1 MELKNK
7 QSTQA
12 VIARL
17 QSVYDYM
24 LKKPEQELAEFNKTF
39 ALIVD
44 DIDPALVMAAAIKWI
59 ASDNA
64 FHPKPGELRKLAIE
78 IGAQASNKPA
88 LPDGAQAWLEA
99 QKYAAEIMKRRNYG
113 HGYCEVVGGEVR
125 EIPMPEFNP
134 AVVEAA
140 RAIGVD
146 RIHGCDVTD
155 DMALGTLMAQ
165 FRDIYA
171 TIRNRAEKAAEVTH
185 PLISATIAQVAARLR
200 APNTEAHSNG
210 AITGI
215 PSVQALQPAN
225 GTGRTL

>member
-1 MELKNK
+1 MELRNK

-64 FHPKPGELRKLAIE
+64 FHPKPGELRKLALE
-78 IGAQASNKPA
+78 IGAQASNAPQ
-88 LPDGAQAWLEA
+88 LPDGVTAWTMAQ
-99 QKYAAEIMKRRNYG
+99 QYAAEVVRRRNYS
-113 HGYCEVVGGEVR
+113 HGYNEVR
-125 EIPMPEFNP
+125 GGQIVEIPFPEFHP
-134 AVVEAA
+134 AVIETAKAVG
-140 RAIGVD
+140 ID
-146 RIHGCDVTD
+146 RIYNADVTD
-155 DMALGTLMAQ
+155 AMEIGTLSAQ
-165 FRDIYA
+165 FRDTYA
-171 TIRNRAEKAAEVTH
+171 TVKTRAEKAAEVTH

-200 APNTEAHSNG
+200 AP
-210 AITGI
+210 
-215 PSVQALQPAN
+215 SVQDVPMVEGAK
-225 GTGRTL
+225 